1 MALCFEFQRSFCEC
15 TLHARANFLNRWLG
29 KLFESLVFFVAAS
42 KIVTLGNEPNLS
54 DAGFTKL
61 RQSLQQCD

>member
-1 MALCFEFQRSFCEC
+1 MALCFDFQRSSCEC
-15 TLHARANFLNRWLG
+15 TLIRLG
-29 KLFESLVFFVAAS
+29 KLFETLVFFVTDS